1 MDLDR
6 LFEEVVR
13 ESTKNWKLSDHV
25 KEVISEKIDE
35 WLESGRKFKS
45 IGDLAKAIREEP
57 RDSYGYFIMDDQSPF
72 QVLRQVGL
80 LWRNSKLDKYDLS
93 PTAMRL
99 LGKQIPKPELEYGEE
114 SWLDD

>member
-35 WLESGRKFKS
+35 WLESGRKFRS
-45 IGDLAKAIREEP
+45 IGDLAKALREEP
-57 RDSYGYFIMDDQSPF
+57 DTYGYFIMDDQSPF

-80 LWRNSKLDKYDLS
+80 LWRNSKLGKYVLS

-99 LGKQIPKPELEYGEE
+99 LRKQIPKPKL
-114 SWLDD
+114 